1 MGRIDFT
8 LALVAAAFLLAS
20 WVDAKVGDSRPES
33 PMRRMGHVLVGLAV
47 MEASVGALY
56 LVDAAGAPEALFM
69 VAVLGLFLPALIYVL
84 LAGLWLL
91 RTLAEIARL
100 ARR

>member
-1 MGRIDFT
+1 MGGIDFT
-8 LALVAAAFLLAS
+8 LALVGGAALMAS
-20 WVDAKVGDSRPES
+20 WVDVKVGDSRPES

>member
-1 MGRIDFT
+1 MGGIDFT
-8 LALVAAAFLLAS
+8 LALVTGAVLLAG
-20 WVDAKVGDSRPES
+20 WVDARVGDSRPES

-47 MEASVGALY
+47 MEGSVGALY
-56 LVDAAGAPEALFM
+56 LVQAAGPPQAVFM
-69 VAVLGLFLPALIYVL
+69 VAVLGLFLPALVYVL

>member
-8 LALVAAAFLLAS
+8 LALVAGGFLLAS

-33 PMRRMGHVLVGLAV
+33 PIRRMVHVLVGLAV
-47 MEASVGALY
+47 LEASVGALY
-56 LVDAAGAPEALFM
+56 LVEGAGAPEALFM
-69 VAVLGLFLPALIYVL
+69 VAVLGLFLPALVYVL

-100 ARR
+100 AR